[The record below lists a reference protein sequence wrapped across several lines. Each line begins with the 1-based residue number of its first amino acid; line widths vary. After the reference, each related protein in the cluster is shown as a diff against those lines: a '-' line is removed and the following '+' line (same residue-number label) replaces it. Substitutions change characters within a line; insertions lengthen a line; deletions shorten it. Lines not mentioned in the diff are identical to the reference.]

1 MATFD
6 ATVPVELQLNDYS
19 CSVGATYWCLRS
31 IGVSL
36 TQQDLEAA
44 MVPGLVSQQD
54 GLLDG
59 TGTGIVGL
67 LRRQFGL
74 TASNTSPVNFD
85 DVVGRA
91 GTQPIAIGGHRWY
104 VDADGNVTGHWVAV
118 RGFDGSQ
125 LLLANPGGSGPH
137 FGQQTLDRA
146 AWDQRAPF
154 AAVWIAA
161 GATVPASPVGVSLR
175 VANTD
180 GMGVRVRGEPAT
192 SAAVVCSLADGELV
206 TGESHAWRAVTD
218 ADGTAGW
225 LANEFLAA
233 ADSGAFVVANT
244 GGTGANL
251 RPGPSTDGTSIRLE
265 AEGTRLT
272 GADHAWR
279 KVSDQSGNNGWIAD
293 EFLVSAS

>member
-1 MATFD
+1 MVTFD

-36 TQQDLEAA
+36 TQQDLENA
-44 MVPGLVSQQD
+44 MVPGLVSEQF

-59 TGTGIVGL
+59 SGTGIVGL
-67 LRRQFGL
+67 LNRQYGL
-74 TASNTSPVNFD
+74 TASNSSPVSFD
-85 DVVGRA
+85 DVAGRA
-91 GTQPIAIGGHRWY
+91 GTQPIAIGGHNWY
-104 VDADGNVTGHWVAV
+104 IDADGHVTGHWVAV

-125 LLLANPGGSGPH
+125 LLLANPGGNGPH

-154 AAVWIAA
+154 AAVWIGA
-161 GATVPASPVGVSLR
+161 GATVVAAPSGVPLR

-180 GMGVRVRGEPAT
+180 GQGVRVHAEASV
-192 SAAVVCSLADGELV
+192 SAAVVRSLPEGALV
-206 TGESHAWRAVTD
+206 GGESHAWRAVTD

-225 LANEFLAA
+225 LANEFLTA
-233 ADSGAFVVANT
+233 ADAGAFVVANT

-251 RPGPSTDGTSIRLE
+251 RPDPSTGGAPIKLE
-265 AEGTRLT
+265 AEGTRLN
-272 GADHAWR
+272 GGDHAWR
-279 KVSDQSGNNGWIAD
+279 KVADQSGNSGWIAD
-293 EFLVSAS
+293 EFLVPAS